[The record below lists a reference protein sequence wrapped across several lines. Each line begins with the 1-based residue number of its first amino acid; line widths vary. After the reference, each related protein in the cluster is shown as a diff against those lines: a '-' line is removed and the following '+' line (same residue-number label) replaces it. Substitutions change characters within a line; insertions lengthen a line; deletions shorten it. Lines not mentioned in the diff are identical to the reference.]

1 MISLAY
7 IFKQSMNLN
16 LNLKKKLVNLYQS
29 LYNSIA
35 FYPMIISFLFTVIA
49 IVLINID
56 SNPVVKWIDDI
67 APILIIKHAE
77 SARSLLSVI
86 IGGII
91 SLTVFSFSM
100 VMLTL
105 SQASSNFSPR
115 ILPGLVSER
124 KNQLVLGCY
133 LGTAIF
139 SIIILLSVRGDHH
152 IDSTYA
158 LPVLIAIIIFIYCI
172 GLFIYFINNISTSIQ
187 IDNIVN
193 NIYKSTLSEL
203 ENSQVTD
210 ESNSHTKEIK
220 KSTVV
225 RSKSDVF
232 YQGVITDEISKL
244 CDEYK
249 MNIYIK
255 SHHGQFLHKGSQ
267 IYYCDIDLTTE
278 QEEAIYDTLVLRNDH
293 YDVSSFTSG
302 FSQLTEVG
310 VKAMSPGIND
320 PGTAIIT
327 IDYLSSLFRARSMML
342 DDEYISS
349 KSGNYTYVK
358 SRMPF
363 SVLLRDIVGQY
374 RLYCAENLLLMLKL
388 KKMLMTL
395 SEDKNIRSDYKEVI
409 DQQLDALVNDGQ
421 AHISNEFDLKAFL
434 DYQ

>member
-1 MISLAY
+1 
-7 IFKQSMNLN
+7 
-16 LNLKKKLVNLYQS
+16 
-29 LYNSIA
+29 
-35 FYPMIISFLFTVIA
+35 
-49 IVLINID
+49 
-56 SNPVVKWIDDI
+56 
-67 APILIIKHAE
+67 
-77 SARSLLSVI
+77 
-86 IGGII
+86 
-91 SLTVFSFSM
+91 
-100 VMLTL
+100 
-105 SQASSNFSPR
+105 
-115 ILPGLVSER
+115 
-124 KNQLVLGCY
+124 
-133 LGTAIF
+133 
-139 SIIILLSVRGDHH
+139 
-152 IDSTYA
+152 
-158 LPVLIAIIIFIYCI
+158 
-172 GLFIYFINNISTSIQ
+172 
-187 IDNIVN
+187 VN
-193 NIYKSTLSEL
+193 NIYKSTLSKI

-210 ESNSHTKEIK
+210 ENNSHTKEIK

-244 CDEYK
+244 CDEYN
-249 MNIYIK
+249 MNIYII
-255 SHHGQFLHKGSQ
+255 SHHGQFLHKGSK

-278 QEEAIYDTLVLRNDH
+278 QEEAIYDTLVLSNDH

-421 AHISNEFDLKAFL
+421 DHISNEFDLKAFL